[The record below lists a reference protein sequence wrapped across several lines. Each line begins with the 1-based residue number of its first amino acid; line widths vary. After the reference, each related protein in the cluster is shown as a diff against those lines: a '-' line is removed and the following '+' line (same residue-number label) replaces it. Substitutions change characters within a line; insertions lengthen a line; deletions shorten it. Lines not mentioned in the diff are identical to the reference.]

1 MSPFGLS
8 PKASAGLMGVVLI
21 QGRSLTERT
30 VGERGSRKEAGRV
43 KLNELM
49 LERGKPKRRRH
60 SIRAPDA
67 KQSKATGARSERR
80 GKRTGRISRR
90 GGGQTGVPTGSD
102 GVYSR
107 RVRAGP
113 KHGGAEAEIDR
124 KRLEVKRDRE
134 QKDLKEEATSPA
146 PHPANP
152 HRQPFAVVSK
162 S

>member
-90 GGGQTGVPTGSD
+90 GGANRSSHRKRRGVLEACAGWTEAWRGGGRDRSKEARGQTGSRAEGPQRGSD
-102 GVYSR
+102 EPCS
-107 RVRAGP
+107 
-113 KHGGAEAEIDR
+113 
-124 KRLEVKRDRE
+124 
-134 QKDLKEEATSPA
+134 TS
-146 PHPANP
+146 
-152 HRQPFAVVSK
+152 S
-162 S
+162 